1 LPKQKLLTNR
11 VTLADVARRSGFS
24 VSTVSIVLNEAP
36 LSRYVA
42 ATTKERIRAVAS
54 QLGYRPDAFARSL
67 RSRRSHTIGVM
78 VSDISDPF
86 CTLILQGIEKA
97 LCSTSY
103 LPIIMIAYNQRE
115 QFERHIKMMLE
126 RRVEGLIVIANWLFG
141 EFDSLA
147 DIKKDQIPTVG
158 VGRDLTASSV
168 RSLQV
173 DNETGGYMAARHLYE
188 LGHRK
193 IAILRGPSELSDSD
207 RRWQGIQRF
216 AAEAGLSLAPSRVR
230 QLAPAVEAISG
241 FQEGFRLSSAMI
253 QERVK
258 FTAILAFDDL
268 TGLGAI
274 RALRQ
279 AGRHVPEDCS
289 VIGFDDVPHAAVST
303 PGLTTIRQPMEQMG
317 SLAAEWVVESLDSP
331 EALEA
336 AVPVLSDTLHLL
348 QPELVVRDSTTRWLG

>member
-1 LPKQKLLTNR
+1 MPEAVACGPFMHKSAVNDHAVNAVGGGCGKLGHAAARLGKQQIE
-11 VTLADVARRSGFS
+11 VARQVDG
-24 VSTVSIVLNEAP
+24 AGP
-36 LSRYVA
+36 A
-42 ATTKERIRAVAS
+42 GRAKLKLMA
-54 QLGYRPDAFARSL
+54 
-67 RSRRSHTIGVM
+67 
-78 VSDISDPF
+78 
-86 CTLILQGIEKA
+86 E
-97 LCSTSY
+97 
-103 LPIIMIAYNQRE
+103 
-115 QFERHIKMMLE
+115 
-126 RRVEGLIVIANWLFG
+126 LFG
-141 EFDSLA
+141 
-147 DIKKDQIPTVG
+147 
-158 VGRDLTASSV
+158 RV
-168 RSLQV
+168 RI
-173 DNETGGYMAARHLYE
+173 E
-188 LGHRK
+188 
-193 IAILRGPSELSDSD
+193 
-207 RRWQGIQRF
+207 F
-216 AAEAGLSLAPSRVR
+216 AAEAGLSLAPSRIR

-331 EALEA
+331 KALEA